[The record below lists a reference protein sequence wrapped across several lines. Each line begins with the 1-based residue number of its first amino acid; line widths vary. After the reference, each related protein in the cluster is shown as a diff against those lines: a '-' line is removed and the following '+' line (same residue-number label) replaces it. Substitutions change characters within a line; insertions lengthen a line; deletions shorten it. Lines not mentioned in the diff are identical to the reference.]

1 MSPPPPAAHPAE
13 SSTALFAHHVQKKI
27 IKKKMHNRPKKLRLS
42 DVNRS
47 NINLDK
53 CITKVAGAPAEYT
66 LLAASD
72 FKQNDFWNTG
82 DSKAEWLFISDDD
95 MKLVLPQNITP
106 LPEGGVQKRPPL
118 VKSGTC

>member
-1 MSPPPPAAHPAE
+1 
-13 SSTALFAHHVQKKI
+13 LFAHHVQKKI